1 MRITGILNID
11 KPAGI
16 TSYDVVDVIKKLFI
30 GSKVG
35 HTGTLDPVA
44 TGVLPILIGDATK
57 LSDNLTAENKAY
69 RVKMLLG
76 VETNTYDI
84 TGKIVYASVV
94 NKDEIYIRERIKRF
108 IGVQEQT
115 PPQYSAIKVEG
126 KRAYQYAR
134 EGKEV
139 ELKPRTIEIYDIN
152 NIAVDLRK
160 REVSFDVYCT
170 KGTYVRS
177 LVNDIGKKLGC
188 GATMVELIRLKNGNF
203 DIKDSI
209 PLYEFLKLNFE
220 EMKKRIITIDDYYT
234 DLKRINMDEIEYTK
248 FVNGVKLEYN
258 EQDKLVK
265 VYENNKYR
273 GLGQIKD
280 GISFFIFFQFTC
292 KIIIFVIRYSKIET

>member
-1 MRITGILNID
+1 MKITGILNID

-108 IGVQEQT
+108 IGVQSQT

-126 KRAYQYAR
+126 KRAYEYAR

-152 NIAVDLRK
+152 NIAVDLRR

-209 PLYEFLKLNFE
+209 PLYDFLKLNYE
-220 EMKKRIITIDDYYT
+220 EMKKKIISIDDYYE
-234 DLKRINMDEIEYTK
+234 DLKRINMDKDEYTK

-265 VYENNKYR
+265 VYENNKYK

-280 GISFFIFFQFTC
+280 GVL
-292 KIIIFVIRYSKIET
+292 KRYLIENE

>member
-1 MRITGILNID
+1 MKITGILNID

-16 TSYDVVDVIKKLFI
+16 TSYDVVDVIKKLFM

-108 IGVQEQT
+108 IGVQQQT
-115 PPQYSAIKVEG
+115 PPQYSAIKVDG

-139 ELKPRTIEIYDIN
+139 ELKSRTIEIYDIN

-203 DIKDSI
+203 NLKDSI
-209 PLYEFLKLNFE
+209 PLYDFLKLNFE
-220 EMKKRIITIDDYYT
+220 EMKKRIISIDDYYS
-234 DLKRINMDEIEYTK
+234 DLKRINMDKEEYSK
-248 FVNGVKLEYN
+248 FFNGVKLEYN

-265 VYENNKYR
+265 VYENNKYK

-280 GISFFIFFQFTC
+280 GVL
-292 KIIIFVIRYSKIET
+292 KRYLIENE

>member
-1 MRITGILNID
+1 MKITGILNIN

-84 TGKIVYASVV
+84 TGKIVFASVV

-108 IGVQEQT
+108 IGVQEQV
-115 PPQYSAIKVEG
+115 PPMYSAIKVEG

-134 EGKEV
+134 EGKEI

-152 NIAVDLRK
+152 NIAVDLKK
-160 REVSFDVYCT
+160 REVTFDVYCT

-188 GATMVELIRLKNGNF
+188 GATMIDLTRLRNGNF
-203 DIKDSI
+203 YIEDSI
-209 PLYEFLKLNFE
+209 PLYDFLKLNFE
-220 EMKKRIITIDDYYT
+220 EMQKKIVGIDEYYD
-234 DLKRINMDEIEYTK
+234 DLKKVIMEKDEYTK
-248 FVNGVKLEYN
+248 FLNGVKLPYE

-265 VYENNKYR
+265 VYYDNKYR

-280 GISFFIFFQFTC
+280 NIL
-292 KIIIFVIRYSKIET
+292 KRYLIENE

>member
-1 MRITGILNID
+1 MKITGILNID

-16 TSYDVVDVIKKLFI
+16 TSYDVVDVIKRVFV

-115 PPQYSAIKVEG
+115 PPIYSAIKVEG
-126 KRAYQYAR
+126 KRAYEYAR
-134 EGKEV
+134 EGKEL

-152 NIAVDLRK
+152 NIAVDLRH

-203 DIKDSI
+203 DIKDSV
-209 PLYEFLKLNFE
+209 PLYDFLKLNFE
-220 EMKKRIITIDDYYT
+220 EMKKRIISIEDYYS
-234 DLKRINMDEIEYTK
+234 DLKRINMSKEEYTK
-248 FVNGVKLEYN
+248 FYNGVKLEYD

-265 VYENNKYR
+265 VYEDNKYR
-273 GLGQIKD
+273 GLGRIKD
-280 GISFFIFFQFTC
+280 GIL
-292 KIIIFVIRYSKIET
+292 KRYLIEGE

>member
-1 MRITGILNID
+1 MKITGILNID

-152 NIAVDLRK
+152 NIAVDLRR
-160 REVSFDVYCT
+160 REVSFDIYCT

-220 EMKKRIITIDDYYT
+220 EMKKRIISIDDYYA
-234 DLKRINMDEIEYTK
+234 DLKRINMDESEYTK
-248 FVNGVKLEYN
+248 FINGVKLEYN

-280 GISFFIFFQFTC
+280 GIL
-292 KIIIFVIRYSKIET
+292 KRYLIENE

>member
-1 MRITGILNID
+1 MKITGILNID

-84 TGKIVYASVV
+84 TGRIVYASVV

-108 IGVQEQT
+108 IGVQEQI

-126 KRAYQYAR
+126 KRAYEYAR

-220 EMKKRIITIDDYYT
+220 EMKKKIISIDDYYM
-234 DLKRINMDEIEYTK
+234 DLKRINMDKDEYIK

-265 VYENNKYR
+265 VYENNKYK
-273 GLGQIKD
+273 GLGQIKE
-280 GISFFIFFQFTC
+280 GIL
-292 KIIIFVIRYSKIET
+292 KRYLIENE

>member
-1 MRITGILNID
+1 MKITGILNID

-126 KRAYQYAR
+126 KRAYEYAR

-152 NIAVDLRK
+152 NIAVDLRR

-209 PLYEFLKLNFE
+209 PLYEFLKLNFD
-220 EMKKRIITIDDYYT
+220 EMKKRVISIDDYYT
-234 DLKRINMDEIEYTK
+234 NLKRINMDKTEYTK
-248 FVNGVKLEYN
+248 FINGVKLEYS

-265 VYENNKYR
+265 VYENNKYK

-280 GISFFIFFQFTC
+280 GIL
-292 KIIIFVIRYSKIET
+292 KRYLIENE

>member
-1 MRITGILNID
+1 MKITGILNIN

-76 VETNTYDI
+76 VETDTYDI
-84 TGKIVYASVV
+84 TGKIVSASVV

-115 PPQYSAIKVEG
+115 PPQYSAIKVSG
-126 KRAYQYAR
+126 KKAYEYAR

-139 ELKPRTIEIYDIN
+139 ELKPRTIEIHDIN
-152 NIAVDLRK
+152 NIAVDLKK
-160 REVSFDVYCT
+160 REVTFDVYCT

-177 LVNDIGKKLGC
+177 LVNDIGRKLGC
-188 GATMVELIRLKNGNF
+188 GATMIDLIRLRNGNF
-203 DIKDSI
+203 FIEDSI
-209 PLYEFLKLNFE
+209 ALYDFLKLNFE
-220 EMKKRIITIDDYYT
+220 DMKKHIVPIEDYY
-234 DLKRINMDEIEYTK
+234 DD
-248 FVNGVKLEYN
+248 
-258 EQDKLVK
+258 
-265 VYENNKYR
+265 
-273 GLGQIKD
+273 
-280 GISFFIFFQFTC
+280 
-292 KIIIFVIRYSKIET
+292 

>member
-84 TGKIVYASVV
+84 TGKIQYASVV

-108 IGVQEQT
+108 IGVQEQI

-126 KRAYQYAR
+126 KRAYEYAR
-134 EGKEV
+134 AGKQV

-152 NIAVDLRK
+152 NIAVNLK
-160 REVSFDVYCT
+160 YREVSFDVYCT

-188 GATMVELIRLKNGNF
+188 GATMVDLIRLKNGNF

-209 PLYEFLKLNFE
+209 PLYEFLKLNYE
-220 EMKKRIITIDDYYT
+220 DMKKKIISIEDYYS
-234 DLKRINMDEIEYTK
+234 DLKKINLDKEEYEK
-248 FVNGVKLEYN
+248 FFNGVKLAYD

-265 VYENNKYR
+265 VYKNNKYK

-280 GISFFIFFQFTC
+280 GIL
-292 KIIIFVIRYSKIET
+292 KRYLIENA

>member
-139 ELKPRTIEIYDIN
+139 ELKPRTIEVYDIN

-209 PLYEFLKLNFE
+209 PLYDFLKLNFE

-280 GISFFIFFQFTC
+280 GIL
-292 KIIIFVIRYSKIET
+292 KRYLIENE

>member
-1 MRITGILNID
+1 MKITGILNID

-16 TSYDVVDVIKKLFI
+16 TSYDVVDVIKKVFI

-94 NKDEIYIRERIKRF
+94 NQDEIYIRERIKRF
-108 IGVQEQT
+108 IGVQEQI

-152 NIAVDLRK
+152 NIAVDLKK

-170 KGTYVRS
+170 KGTYIRS

-188 GATMVELIRLKNGNF
+188 GATMVDLIRLKNGNF

-209 PLYEFLKLNFE
+209 PLYDFLKLNFE
-220 EMKKRIITIDDYYT
+220 EMKKRVISIDDYYS
-234 DLKRINMDEIEYTK
+234 DLKRINMNKDEYTK
-248 FVNGVKLEYN
+248 FFNGMKLEYN

-265 VYENNKYR
+265 VYENNKYK

-280 GISFFIFFQFTC
+280 GIL
-292 KIIIFVIRYSKIET
+292 KRYLIENE

>member
-1 MRITGILNID
+1 MKITGILNID

-16 TSYDVVDVIKKLFI
+16 TSYDVVDVIKRIFI

-94 NKDEIYIRERIKRF
+94 NEDEIYIRERIKRF
-108 IGVQEQT
+108 IGVQEQI

-134 EGKEV
+134 EGKEI
-139 ELKPRTIEIYDIN
+139 ELKPRKIEIYDIN
-152 NIAVDLRK
+152 NIAVNLK
-160 REVSFDVYCT
+160 KHEVSFDVYCT
-170 KGTYVRS
+170 KGTYIRS

-188 GATMVELIRLKNGNF
+188 GATMVDLTRLRNGNF
-203 DIKDSI
+203 FIEDSI
-209 PLYEFLKLNFE
+209 PLYDFLKLNFE
-220 EMKKRIITIDDYYT
+220 DMKTHVQPIEEYYK
-234 DLKRINMDEIEYTK
+234 DLKKINMNKEEYIK
-248 FVNGVKLEYN
+248 FFNGVKLNYD

-265 VYENNKYR
+265 VYLNNKYK
-273 GLGQIKD
+273 GLGQIKN
-280 GISFFIFFQFTC
+280 GIL
-292 KIIIFVIRYSKIET
+292 KRYLIENE

>member
-209 PLYEFLKLNFE
+209 PLYDFLKLNFE

-280 GISFFIFFQFTC
+280 GIL
-292 KIIIFVIRYSKIET
+292 KRYLIENE